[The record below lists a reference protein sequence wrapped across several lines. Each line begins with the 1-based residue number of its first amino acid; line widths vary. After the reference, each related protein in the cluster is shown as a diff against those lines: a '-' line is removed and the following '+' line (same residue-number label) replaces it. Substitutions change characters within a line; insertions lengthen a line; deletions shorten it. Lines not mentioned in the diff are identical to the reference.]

1 MHIVLQIK
9 KVTVKA
15 SGKVKFFS
23 DISVPSSHISSLSN
37 LTKESEKKK
46 WKEVKYLSLL
56 IVKHAASI
64 CNFQSPILKVVCT
77 VVY

>member
-23 DISVPSSHISSLSN
+23 DISVPSSHISSFSN